1 MAQEKDQ
8 LKVGVILSYIN
19 LGIGNLIP
27 IFYTPIMLALLGQS
41 EYGLYKLSSSVTS
54 YLSLVSLGI
63 GSAVSRY
70 LIKERTQSGKDAEEK
85 ILGLFMVIFQIIAV
99 AAFIIGMLLTF
110 NLGIWYGNS
119 LTSEELGRMKIL
131 VFLMVCNTAL
141 SFSVSP
147 YVSVV
152 TAHEKFVFLQCMNII
167 STSVMPIANLVALW
181 MGFASVGMA
190 VSSLVLNIII
200 RFFYLIYVRRNLNIK
215 AKYIGMP
222 VAALKEILI
231 FSFWIFVG
239 NVVGQLYNS
248 TDTVMIGAVPELAT
262 KGVAVYNIGLT
273 FNSIMFSLTTAI
285 SNLLSP
291 KVNKLVFAGTSNN
304 DLTKLAARVGRLQ
317 CYIMF
322 LVVTG
327 FIAFGRPFVYF
338 YAGPAYSEAYWVAVL
353 MMVPN
358 MIPLVQSVFLSII
371 TAQNRHQFRS
381 IVYLGIAI
389 INVLGTWILMHIMG
403 IIGAALM
410 TGMALLIGQGF
421 IMNWYYS
428 KKIGLNILYFWKE
441 IGQVIIWPTILCVI
455 TLIVSRFVN
464 FYDLRVLMIGIVVY
478 TILFA
483 VVSLRFVVN
492 DYERDLIYSPLN
504 TIISKLAH
512 WRPFGK

>member
-248 TDTVMIGAVPELAT
+248 TDTVMIGAVPELST
-262 KGVAVYNIGLT
+262 SGVAVYNVGLT
-273 FNSIMFSLTTAI
+273 FNSIMLSLTIAI
-285 SNLLSP
+285 SNLISP
-291 KVNKLVFAGTSNN
+291 KVNRLVFAGVNN
-304 DLTKLAARVGRLQ
+304 QELTKLAIRVGRLQ
-317 CYIMF
+317 SYVMG
-322 LVVTG
+322 LVITG
-327 FIAFGRPFVYF
+327 FIAFGRPFICF
-338 YAGPAYSEAYWVAVL
+338 YAGSAYADAYWVAVL

-358 MIPLVQSVFLSII
+358 MIPLAQSVFSSII
-371 TAQNRHQFRS
+371 VAQNRHKFRA

-389 INVLGTWILMHIMG
+389 ANVLGTWILMRIMG

-410 TGMALLIGQGF
+410 TGIALLVGQGF
-421 IMNWYYS
+421 IMNWYYH
-428 KKIGLNILYFWKE
+428 KKIGLDVLSFWKE
-441 IGQVIIWPTILCVI
+441 TGTVFVVPIVLCGITIII
-455 TLIVSRFVN
+455 SRFVD
-464 FYDLRVLMIGIVVY
+464 FYNLTVLVSGIVIY
-478 TILFA
+478 TILYILL
-483 VVSLRFVVN
+483 SLRFVAN
-492 DYERDLIYSPLN
+492 DYERSLIYR
-504 TIISKLAH
+504 AH
-512 WRPFGK
+512 K